1 MLEDYEICNVNAKKD
16 NDQNNSPTGLRREL
30 DVTDFDEDVGV
41 TAVGVKTDGDLAGV
55 SELKK
60 VMMDASNQ
68 KQQSQAIIKQ
78 PGAT

>member
-1 MLEDYEICNVNAKKD
+1 MYHNRVTLSLIPVQRLGNQASNCKMEHMIV
-16 NDQNNSPTGLRREL
+16 DQPYLILIDIVMINLVS
-30 DVTDFDEDVGV
+30 
-41 TAVGVKTDGDLAGV
+41 V